1 MKKCVQVAV
10 LSITSAITFTFS
22 NNAAAQVYKC
32 TFADKD
38 SRQNKVVYTDTL
50 CGKTG
55 KQTLT
60 DIQVKSPLGEQNLQ
74 TAKLAQ
80 TNALDEVV
88 TRAVL
93 RRDFKLAK
101 SLATSKEHWRLI
113 AIAEGE
119 APVQPSVQAVPVLI
133 VQNNDNACDEAKL
146 DFESVSRTSWR
157 DKELVATKRSMMYV
171 ACGVP
176 EPVQQPIYVARYG
189 GLSSERWVA
198 PYYAAPHGGHRPHH
212 YNNHHGNHHNHA
224 NAVRGLSLSYKSKH
238 FGVNVGGFDRHSTST
253 RQQTFAVR

>member
-10 LSITSAITFTFS
+10 LLVTFS
-22 NNAAAQVYKC
+22 FANNAAAQVYKC

-38 SRQNKVVYTDTL
+38 SRQNKVVYTDTP

-60 DIQVKSPLGEQNLQ
+60 DIQVKSALGEQNLQ

-80 TNALDEVV
+80 ANALDEVV

-93 RRDFKLAK
+93 KRDFKLAK

-119 APVQPSVQAVPVLI
+119 APVQTAPVLV
-133 VQNNDNACDEAKL
+133 VQNNDNTCDEAKL

-157 DKELVATKRSMMYV
+157 DKELVAAKKSMMYV

-189 GLSSERWVA
+189 GVQSTRWVA

-212 YNNHHGNHHNHA
+212 YNNQSGNNHHGNHHNHA
-224 NAVRGLSLSYKSKH
+224 NAVRGLSVSYKSKH
-238 FGVNVGGFDRHSTST
+238 FGVNVGGIDRHSTST